1 MKMENCS
8 LERYLVIKDAKE
20 ADAYIRL
27 SHNQGWERWAV
38 TSNRVVLRHAEQQ
51 RMDL

>member
-1 MKMENCS
+1 M
-8 LERYLVIKDAKE
+8 VKDAKE
-20 ADAYIRL
+20 ADAYIQL
-27 SHNQGWERWAV
+27 SHNQGWERWVV

>member
-1 MKMENCS
+1 M
-8 LERYLVIKDAKE
+8 IKDARSL
-20 ADAYIRL
+20 ALTYDCHITR
-27 SHNQGWERWAV
+27 GGERWAV